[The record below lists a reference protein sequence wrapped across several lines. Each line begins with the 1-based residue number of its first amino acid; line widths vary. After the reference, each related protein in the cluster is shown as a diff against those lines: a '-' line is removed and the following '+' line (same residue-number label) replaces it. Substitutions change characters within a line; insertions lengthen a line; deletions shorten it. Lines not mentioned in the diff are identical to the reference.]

1 MRKFISYL
9 SLDRIGFLELLF
21 AFYCILSGYSWGAI
35 KGNLFFMVVMA
46 LIAFARQNKSN
57 IQMRELKWLIAFV
70 VIHEILLAVMIN
82 APGYM
87 INNTISAVLLSI
99 CIIPIV
105 KALDFE
111 KLKGAINLVAIISI
125 GGIAYHFAIIRSG
138 GCVTPIPLPFL
149 PELETGSRLFEE
161 GFRPTSFYW
170 EPAAFVT
177 YMMSLLMLIVYVL
190 TQDIR
195 IRTKVAV
202 VLLTGVFVW
211 LLFTSEI
218 FSAGMEKIS
227 ETDIESTSRTIN
239 GPAMVFNMP
248 FMDLLIGMPAANP
261 YDYLISGG
269 FHSNEIIVKENSI
282 FVSTF
287 WLVLA
292 KFGVIGLALFL
303 SLYIRPLINSKE
315 ILTYIIML
323 FASMFFQSYSFGTG
337 GFAFQ
342 IIFIYLFTSI
352 YNRQNSLV

>member
-149 PELETGSRLFEE
+149 PELETG
-161 GFRPTSFYW
+161 
-170 EPAAFVT
+170 
-177 YMMSLLMLIVYVL
+177 
-190 TQDIR
+190 
-195 IRTKVAV
+195 
-202 VLLTGVFVW
+202 
-211 LLFTSEI
+211 
-218 FSAGMEKIS
+218 
-227 ETDIESTSRTIN
+227 
-239 GPAMVFNMP
+239 
-248 FMDLLIGMPAANP
+248 
-261 YDYLISGG
+261 
-269 FHSNEIIVKENSI
+269 
-282 FVSTF
+282 
-287 WLVLA
+287 
-292 KFGVIGLALFL
+292 
-303 SLYIRPLINSKE
+303 
-315 ILTYIIML
+315 
-323 FASMFFQSYSFGTG
+323 
-337 GFAFQ
+337 
-342 IIFIYLFTSI
+342 
-352 YNRQNSLV
+352 